1 MLSLFKINQH
11 GYGAVLIR
19 TKNSVL
25 CSGLAFLGALKF
37 EGRVAVV
44 PLRPTIQKKKKNVVR
59 LVKGALCSRL
69 NRVECVEVVH
79 D

>member
-1 MLSLFKINQH
+1 MRSLFKINQH

-19 TKNSVL
+19 MKNSVL

-44 PLRPTIQKKKKNVVR
+44 PLRPTIQKKGV
-59 LVKGALCSRL
+59 LCGS
-69 NRVECVEVVH
+69 
-79 D
+79 